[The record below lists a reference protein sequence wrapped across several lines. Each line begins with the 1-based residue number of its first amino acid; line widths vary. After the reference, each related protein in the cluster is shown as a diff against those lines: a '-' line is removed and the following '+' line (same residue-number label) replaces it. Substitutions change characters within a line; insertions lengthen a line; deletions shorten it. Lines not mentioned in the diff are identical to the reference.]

1 MCKVIA
7 IANQK
12 GGVAKTTTT
21 INLGAG
27 LTKNGKKVVLVDA
40 DPQGHLTMGLGFP
53 KNLKVTLKS
62 MMENIIMGLEFDPKE
77 AVLHHEEGMDLIP
90 SNKLLAGMDM
100 SLFTVEDREKVLKEY
115 LELLKDEYDYILI
128 DCMPSLGMLTINAL
142 SAADS
147 VLIPVQPQYYAAD
160 GLMELLKV
168 VKGIHQRF
176 NPELQIEGILFT
188 MDNCRYNNASPAL
201 VDMMDLYIK
210 NPEKLSEKK
219 LVNFQN
225 SIMKYL
231 IRSKNR
237 TTPFGLF
244 SGVGLG
250 KFGDSDTFDVS
261 GAKYQKKVNIDSE
274 WLFGFISQLEKVKSQ
289 RLRFKIND
297 ACYIKPHVRLE

>member
-1 MCKVIA
+1 M
-7 IANQK
+7 
-12 GGVAKTTTT
+12 
-21 INLGAG
+21 
-27 LTKNGKKVVLVDA
+27 
-40 DPQGHLTMGLGFP
+40 
-53 KNLKVTLKS
+53 KNLYYNTQKFMFRIPNDVERKLDFT
-62 MMENIIMGLEFDPKE
+62 
-77 AVLHHEEGMDLIP
+77 EEEIKNACLDA
-90 SNKLLAGMDM
+90 K
-100 SLFTVEDREKVLKEY
+100 FREKVS
-115 LELLKDEYDYILI
+115 I
-128 DCMPSLGMLTINAL
+128 
-142 SAADS
+142 
-147 VLIPVQPQYYAAD
+147 
-160 GLMELLKV
+160 
-168 VKGIHQRF
+168 
-176 NPELQIEGILFT
+176 
-188 MDNCRYNNASPAL
+188 ASPAL

-289 RLRFKIND
+289 RLTRSSYYIN
-297 ACYIKPHVRLE
+297 ASIWKKLHEYSFFLQERKRISFL